1 MIHAHKFD
9 NVLWSV
15 PPDVIF
21 ALIQLSFKL
30 HSREATRHHSVADLV
45 FTSSKK
51 SSTGFTWQPWPA
63 DNNGSFHRKAWL
75 LPFPDYN
82 RLCCLSE
89 TTLRL
94 TIQCSVNPVGSVR
107 CLVCGFSMLV
117 TSGARQTYIWMFDRL
132 TVARCSVSNQ
142 QFINWSVLAESL
154 FALLSEFE
162 IGDWT
167 VKLSIGFFFIIR

>member
-1 MIHAHKFD
+1 MLPKNMIHAHKFD

-51 SSTGFTWQPWPA
+51 PSTGFTWQPWPSY
-63 DNNGSFHRKAWL
+63 NNGSFHRKVWL

-82 RLCCLSE
+82 RQCCLSE
-89 TTLRL
+89 TWLWGWL
-94 TIQCSVNPVGSVR
+94 NSAVLIQLDQFVVSQCRWPVEPDR
-107 CLVCGFSMLV
+107 H
-117 TSGARQTYIWMFDRL
+117 TSGCLTDWQLPGVRL
-132 TVARCSVSNQ
+132 ATNNLSTGQSWLKACLLCSQN
-142 QFINWSVLAESL
+142 L
-154 FALLSEFE
+154 
-162 IGDWT
+162 
-167 VKLSIGFFFIIR
+167 K